1 MIIDCFPFFNEFD
14 LLEIRLN
21 ELADVVDM
29 FVLTEATLTHR
40 GNEKPLYF
48 DENKDGFSGFNI
60 KHIIVDD
67 YTGIDT
73 SYSWDIERYQRQCG
87 VDFVKSMGLTSED
100 VVLISDCDEIFRAEK
115 VKESAM
121 TTGWGCAGAFMLM
134 FYYYMNCFLVSKTW
148 CPARWIKGDRLEN
161 YPPRGGYYDGVF
173 TNAGWHFSYLGD
185 IKEKLASFAHWEY
198 DKPPYNTT
206 EYIEQKKSRCENLF
220 DDEYR
225 FGVVQD
231 LSYLPDYVLENRDK
245 FSGYIRP

>member
-48 DENKDGFSGFNI
+48 DENKDRFSEFNI
-60 KHIIVDD
+60 EHIIVDD
-67 YTGIDT
+67 YTGVDT

-87 VDFVKSMGLTSED
+87 VDFVKNMGLASDD
-100 VVLISDCDEIFRAEK
+100 VVLISDCDEIFMAEK
-115 VKESAM
+115 VKEFAM
-121 TTGWGCAGAFMLM
+121 TTGWHCAGAFMLM
-134 FYYYMNCFLVSKTW
+134 FYYWMNCLQVNEGWF
-148 CPARWIKGDRLEN
+148 PARWIKGDCLGCWE
-161 YPPRGGYYDGVF
+161 PRGGDYAGAF
-173 TNAGWHFSYLGD
+173 INTGWHFSYLGD
-185 IKEKLASFAHWEY
+185 IKEKLASFAHSEY

-206 EYIEQKKSRCENLF
+206 EYIELKKSRCENLF
-220 DDEYR
+220 DDDSQSAIVR
-225 FGVVQD
+225 D
-231 LSYLPDYVLENRDK
+231 LSYLPNYVLENMDR